1 MGAHRDEARFRVKG
15 GREKEGAITPVWR
28 DQQFDRDSGGP
39 VLRLDL
45 KLSGGD
51 EVDGGLT
58 VSETRI
64 FVIPACVAIDTGPVD
79 YRERVPTPG

>member
-28 DQQFDRDSGGP
+28 DQQFDRDSGEP

-51 EVDGGLT
+51 EVDGG
-58 VSETRI
+58 
-64 FVIPACVAIDTGPVD
+64 
-79 YRERVPTPG
+79 